1 MSGEAQELGFD
12 PRLAACRGQHVSV
25 FYPDQE
31 QAKHKA
37 YAILMAEAVRIC
49 ATCQV
54 KEPCLEY
61 AIENEPM
68 GIWGGTT
75 EMQRHR
81 MRVLRGVQLPA
92 LRPLPDSVR
101 RSRRNKSQ
109 P

>member
-1 MSGEAQELGFD
+1 MSNGTQELGFD
-12 PRLAACRGQHVSV
+12 TALAACRGHNVAV
-25 FYPDQE
+25 FYPDPE
-31 QAKHKA
+31 QAKHRS
-37 YAILMAEAVRIC
+37 YANLMADAVKIC
-49 ATCQV
+49 STCDV
-54 KEPCLEY
+54 KDPCLEY

-81 MRVLRGVQLPA
+81 LRLLRGVQLPP

-101 RSRRNKSQ
+101 RSRKNKPQ